1 MRLKKRPRLD
11 ALDNEIRA
19 RKGSFGRWLYLGAI
33 TFFVLWLG
41 DLFAGDLLY
50 FKADGLVVRDRVV
63 VATQFP
69 ASVEAVEV
77 AEGDELINGD
87 VVIQLR
93 SQSVEE
99 NLAEL
104 SSDLAQLMTRS
115 ADMRVRAS
123 VIEAIEPV
131 VDKNL
136 SAAQSNRANAEASR
150 TRSMFTVADR
160 ARLFEQEL
168 SSVQTKAQIAAERRA
183 IANDLPTIE
192 AAVKRADSALQR
204 LAETYAD
211 GELQAPTD
219 GVVGYLH
226 VSPGS
231 VVRAGEPLLEVFH
244 GKPYVLAS
252 IPEGALY
259 SLEPGDRVTV
269 RLGFDRYAG
278 HVAKIYPVTAEL
290 PPEFEDRFD
299 QNKRAPM
306 ARIEFEPE
314 HEAYPTLFAR
324 TEISGRGWPPDWLKR
339 LFGAETNSDRKQ
351 LDQDKPASL
360 DGIEQIASTP
370 SAPTL
375 DFNAVAADPRNRLPM
390 SPTAA
395 GAPSST
401 VAQTAVTRMPQAAG
415 QSQKENRIAVGPTS
429 PNQDSTP
436 DPVCSPAAATLKL
449 YWLADGELN
458 PEALSISG
466 ASGTQCSDGAQL
478 LANATAAIETGQ

>member
-19 RKGSFGRWLYLGAI
+19 RKGSLGRWLYLGAI
-33 TFFVLWLG
+33 TAFVLWLG

-69 ASVEAVEV
+69 ASVESVQV
-77 AEGDELINGD
+77 SEGDQLTAGESI
-87 VVIQLR
+87 IRLR

-136 SAAQSNRANAEASR
+136 LAAQSNRANAEASR
-150 TRSMFTVADR
+150 TRAMFTVTDR

-168 SSVQTKAQIAAERRA
+168 ASVQTKAQIAAERRA
-183 IANDLPTIE
+183 IASDLPTIE
-192 AAVKRADSALQR
+192 AAVKRADEALNR
-204 LAETYAD
+204 LSQTYAD
-211 GELQAPTD
+211 GKLLAPAD

-231 VVRAGEPLLEVFH
+231 VVDVGEPLLEVFH
-244 GKPYVLAS
+244 GKPYVLAA

-259 SLEPGDRVTV
+259 SLEAGDRVTV

-278 HVAKIYPVTAEL
+278 RVARIYPVTAEL
-290 PPEFEDRFD
+290 PPEFEDRFN
-299 QNKRAPM
+299 QTKRAPM
-306 ARIEFEPE
+306 ARIEFDATLD
-314 HEAYPTLFAR
+314 AYPTLFAR

-339 LFGAETNSDRKQ
+339 LFGFAEEATPQPHVAPESLRPNRMATVTAQRQAPAPVELSERKITVR
-351 LDQDKPASL
+351 PARPA
-360 DGIEQIASTP
+360 DAVSTLEAQC
-370 SAPTL
+370 SA
-375 DFNAVAADPRNRLPM
+375 
-390 SPTAA
+390 
-395 GAPSST
+395 
-401 VAQTAVTRMPQAAG
+401 
-415 QSQKENRIAVGPTS
+415 
-429 PNQDSTP
+429 DSTG
-436 DPVCSPAAATLKL
+436 VIL
-449 YWLADGELN
+449 YWLDEG
-458 PEALSISG
+458 ALSEK
-466 ASGTQCSDGAQL
+466 L
-478 LANATAAIETGQ
+478 LAAGTANCTNRNLALAQSMPLATARQ

>member
-19 RKGSFGRWLYLGAI
+19 RKGSLGRWLYLGAI
-33 TFFVLWLG
+33 TVFVLWLG

-77 AEGDELINGD
+77 AEGDQLTGGD
-87 VVIQLR
+87 SIIRLR

-136 SAAQSNRANAEASR
+136 TAARSNRANAEAPR
-150 TRSMFTVADR
+150 TQAMFTARDR

-168 SSVQTKAQIAAERRA
+168 TSVQTKAQIAAERRA
-183 IANDLPTIE
+183 IASDLPTIE
-192 AAVKRADSALQR
+192 AAVKRADEALQR

-211 GELQAPTD
+211 GTLTAPTD

-231 VVRAGEPLLEVFH
+231 VVKAGEALLEVFH
-244 GKPYVLAS
+244 GEPYVLAA

-259 SLEPGDRVTV
+259 SLQAGDRVTV

-278 HVAKIYPVTAEL
+278 RVARIYPVTAEL
-290 PPEFEDRFD
+290 PPEFEDRFN
-299 QNKRAPM
+299 QSKRAPM
-306 ARIEFEPE
+306 ARIEFDPE
-314 HEAYPTLFAR
+314 QDAYPTLFAR

-339 LFGAETNSDRKQ
+339 LFGLEPNVVPVEDVVPVQPTDTRVASATSARASNVIEAPVEQRIEPATTQPIVTLSTLETSC
-351 LDQDKPASL
+351 
-360 DGIEQIASTP
+360 
-370 SAPTL
+370 APE
-375 DFNAVAADPRNRLPM
+375 P
-390 SPTAA
+390 
-395 GAPSST
+395 
-401 VAQTAVTRMPQAAG
+401 
-415 QSQKENRIAVGPTS
+415 
-429 PNQDSTP
+429 DS
-436 DPVCSPAAATLKL
+436 VIL
-449 YWLADGELN
+449 YWLNDGELQ
-458 PEALSISG
+458 PKALSDS
-466 ASGTQCSDGAQL
+466 ATNCSNKPVMLARTTQL
-478 LANATAAIETGQ
+478 TKPGQ

>member
-19 RKGSFGRWLYLGAI
+19 RKGSLGRWLYLGAI
-33 TFFVLWLG
+33 TMFVLWLG

-69 ASVEAVEV
+69 ASVETVQV
-77 AEGDELINGD
+77 AEGDELNGGD
-87 VVIQLR
+87 SIIRLR

-150 TRSMFTVADR
+150 TRAMFTVTDR

-168 SSVQTKAQIAAERRA
+168 ASVQTKAQIAAERRA
-183 IANDLPTIE
+183 IASDLPTIE
-192 AAVKRADSALQR
+192 AAVERADKALQR

-211 GELQAPTD
+211 GALLAPTD

-231 VVRAGEPLLEVFH
+231 VVKAGEPLLEVFH
-244 GKPYVLAS
+244 GKPYVLAT

-259 SLEPGDRVTV
+259 SLKPDDRVTI

-278 HVAKIYPVTAEL
+278 RVARIYPVTAEL
-290 PPEFEDRFD
+290 PPEFEDRFN
-299 QNKRAPM
+299 QHKRAPI
-306 ARIEFEPE
+306 ARIEFDPDQG
-314 HEAYPTLFAR
+314 AYPTLFAR

-339 LFGAETNSDRKQ
+339 LFGVDANPQREMRPEPQ
-351 LDQDKPASL
+351 PAGKFSV
-360 DGIEQIASTP
+360 EHIASQPFPSTP
-370 SAPTL
+370 ERATVQQESQVDTTQSQRLVRSAEQHSPAFT
-375 DFNAVAADPRNRLPM
+375 AQSAKPEQQVAAGI
-390 SPTAA
+390 PTP
-395 GAPSST
+395 GQPSLLESSCAT
-401 VAQTAVTRMPQAAG
+401 EPDAV
-415 QSQKENRIAVGPTS
+415 V
-429 PNQDSTP
+429 
-436 DPVCSPAAATLKL
+436 L
-449 YWLADGELN
+449 YWLKEGELQ
-458 PEALSISG
+458 PETLQAAYAGCSG
-466 ASGTQCSDGAQL
+466 AALL
-478 LANATAAIETGQ
+478 LADSAPPEKPAR